1 MKSQNLRLSFASTSA
16 NTSSS
21 IKPNALALSA
31 ITMAMFHAIPA
42 MANDVAAQQTPD
54 GIERITIQGEKIT
67 RDITDTVSSV
77 QVIGGREMQD
87 SVHQDISELL
97 QRVANVDAY
106 DIEDAGFTIRGVNNA
121 GTTNSTGGD
130 LASVYLDGAV
140 LSSRQVSAGLLELF
154 DLQQIEVFRG
164 PQSTVQGRNA
174 LAGAMVVSSAKP
186 VFDNEGHVQFRYG
199 EDNTYQAAGAFN
211 FNIEDDVAAVRL
223 SYNKQHS
230 DNDITNL
237 ATQQDDWAQDD
248 SDVLRARFL
257 YQPLGN
263 DDLTFLYTF
272 MNADVRKG
280 NRTLTDTANPFSRQI
295 SVDHLNHD
303 EYESQLH
310 ILDVSAKLN
319 DQWRFSSVTAY
330 SDLDE
335 IDYQERDMTTQALAF
350 RQRAVS
356 EETTSQ
362 EFRFNYD
369 NGDDLS
375 VLLGAYYFDN
385 SRRQHGDPTLNV
397 DTLFLE
403 DFRGQIDQILMGMGL
418 GGLPAQ
424 LPLPGLQVNV
434 NRDGTEDIRNTA
446 IFASADWKFAPNWL
460 LNVGLRYDREKLTSS
475 RISERSR
482 AVDLNSVSYL
492 PPGFGDLLN
501 AVADGALAQ
510 QANDTGEDSTTY
522 DAWLP
527 KVALNYYWSENTST
541 GFSVSKGYRSGG
553 FIENQYLQQ
562 NVQYDPEFTT
572 NYELSLRSVVL
583 DNQLQFQANAFY
595 VDWKDM
601 QVANVQ
607 HSANPGDSDTQ
618 NAAKAAFYGVEF
630 QAQYVPNSLPGL
642 NVFATLGANE
652 TEFKEFSTDYN
663 NGNLDLTGN
672 EFPLAPS
679 FNASTG
685 FTYRNDS
692 GWFYSLEANYRGE
705 SFANLP
711 NYPLPADAALV
722 YDINAPAIGES
733 AFIVNGRLGYETE
746 VWDLYLWA
754 QNLLDEAY
762 FTRSPQERAVAST
775 EHPFNVG
782 KPRRLGVQL
791 NYRF

>member
-1 MKSQNLRLSFASTSA
+1 MKSQNSQSSRTSTSSF
-16 NTSSS
+16 SSLS
-21 IKPNALALSA
+21 RPKTVALSA
-31 ITMAMFHAIPA
+31 LTVAMLHAIPA
-42 MANDVAAQQTPD
+42 MANESAQQTPD

-77 QVIGGREMQD
+77 QVIGSREMQD
-87 SVHQDISELL
+87 SVHQDISDIL

-140 LSSRQVSAGLLELF
+140 LSSTQISAGLLELF

-211 FNIEDDVAAVRL
+211 LNIEDDVAAVRI

-230 DNDITNL
+230 DNDVTNVFNN
-237 ATQQDDWAQDD
+237 ADDWAKDD
-248 SDVLRARFL
+248 SDVFRARFL
-257 YQPLGN
+257 YQPMGN
-263 DDLTFLYTF
+263 EDLTFLYTF

-280 NRTLTDTANPFSRQI
+280 NRTFSDTANPYSRQI
-295 SVDHLNHD
+295 NVDHLNHD
-303 EYESQLH
+303 EYDSQLH
-310 ILDVSAKLN
+310 ILEVNAKIN
-319 DQWRFSSVTAY
+319 DQWQFSSITAY
-330 SDLDE
+330 SDLEE
-335 IDYQERDMTTQALAF
+335 IDYQERDMTTQSLAF
-350 RQRAVS
+350 RKREVN
-356 EETTSQ
+356 EDTLSQ
-362 EFRFNYD
+362 EFRFNFD

-375 VLLGAYYFDN
+375 VLMGAYYFDH
-385 SRRQHGDPTLNV
+385 SRRSAGNPSVNV

-403 DFRGQIDQILMGMGL
+403 GFRSQINQVLGSLGMGP
-418 GGLPAQ
+418 LPAQ

-446 IFASADWKFAPNWL
+446 LFASADWKFADNWL

-475 RISERSR
+475 RISARSR

-492 PPGFGDLLN
+492 PSGFGDLLN
-501 AVADGALAQ
+501 QVADSALAQ
-510 QANDTGEDSTTY
+510 QANDTGEDSVTY

-527 KVALNYYWSENTST
+527 KVAINYYWSEDTST
-541 GFSVSKGYRSGG
+541 GFSVSRGYRSGG
-553 FIENQYLQQ
+553 FIENQYLQK

-572 NYELSLRSVVL
+572 NYELSLRSVAL
-583 DNQLQFQANAFY
+583 DEQLQFQANAFY

-601 QVANVQ
+601 QVSDVQ
-607 HSANPGDSDTQ
+607 HSSNIGDSDTQ
-618 NAAKAAFYGVEF
+618 NAAKASFYGMEF
-630 QAQYVPNSLPGL
+630 QAQYVPNALPGL
-642 NVFATLGANE
+642 NVFVAMGANE
-652 TEFKEFSTDYN
+652 TEFKEFSTQYN
-663 NGNLDLTGN
+663 NANLDLTGN

-679 FNASTG
+679 FTASTG
-685 FTYRNDS
+685 FTFRGDS
-692 GWFYSLEANYRGE
+692 GWVYSLEANYRGE

-711 NYPLPADAALV
+711 NRPLPSDAGSV
-722 YDINAPAIGES
+722 FDVNAPAIGE
-733 AFIVNGRLGYETE
+733 ATFLVNGRVGYETE
-746 VWDLYLWA
+746 TWDVYLWA
-754 QNLLDEAY
+754 QNLLDEEY
-762 FTRSPQERAVAST
+762 FTRSPQQSAIGGTVY
-775 EHPFNVG
+775 PFNIG
-782 KPRRLGVQL
+782 KPRRLGVQV

>member
-1 MKSQNLRLSFASTSA
+1 MKLHNSPFFKALSIRSPF
-16 NTSSS
+16 SSS
-21 IKPNALALSA
+21 VKHTLALSA
-31 ITMAMFHAIPA
+31 LSVAMLQAIPA
-42 MANDVAAQQTPD
+42 MAEEVADQQMPD
-54 GIERITIQGEKIT
+54 GVERITIQGEKIT

-77 QVIGGREMQD
+77 QVIGEQQMHD
-87 SVHQDISELL
+87 SVHQDISDIL
-97 QRVANVDAY
+97 QRIANVDAY
-106 DIEDAGFTIRGVNNA
+106 NIDDAGFTIRGVNNA
-121 GTTNSTGGD
+121 GTTNGTGGD

-140 LSSRQVSAGLLELF
+140 LSSTQISAGLLELF

-186 VFDNEGHVQFRYG
+186 VFANEGHVQFRYG

-211 FNIEDDVAAVRL
+211 YNIEDDVAAIRV

-230 DNDITNL
+230 DNDVTNL
-237 ATQQDDWAQDD
+237 FTSADDWAKDD
-248 SDVLRARFL
+248 SDVFRARFL

-280 NRTLTDTANPFSRQI
+280 NRTFHDVENPFSREI
-295 SVDHLNHD
+295 SVDHLSHD
-303 EYESQLH
+303 EYDSQLH
-310 ILDVSAKLN
+310 ILEATAKLS
-319 DQWRFSSVTAY
+319 DQWRFSSITAY

-335 IDYQERDMTTQALAF
+335 VDYQERDMTTNTLAF
-350 RQRAVS
+350 RERNVA
-356 EETTSQ
+356 EETASQ
-362 EFRFNYD
+362 EFRFNFD

-375 VLLGAYYFDN
+375 VLMGAYYFDN
-385 SRRQHGDPTLNV
+385 SRRSYGDPSVNQ

-403 DFRGQIDQILMGMGL
+403 DFRGQINQILGSLGMGS
-418 GGLPAQ
+418 LPEQ
-424 LPLPGLQVNV
+424 LPLPGLQVSV
-434 NRDGTEDIRNTA
+434 NRDGSEDIRNTA
-446 IFASADWKFAPNWL
+446 FFASADWKFASNWL

-475 RISERSR
+475 RISERAR
-482 AVDLNSVSYL
+482 AVDLNTVDYL

-501 AVADGALAQ
+501 QVADGALAQ
-510 QANDTGEDSTTY
+510 QANDTGKDSVTY

-527 KVALNYYWSENTST
+527 KVAVNYYWSDDTST
-541 GFSVSKGYRSGG
+541 GFSVSRGYRSGG

-572 NYELSLRSVVL
+572 NYEASLRTVML
-583 DNQLQFQANAFY
+583 ENQLQIQANAFY

-601 QVANVQ
+601 QVADVQ
-607 HSANPGDSDTQ
+607 HSANIGDSDTQ
-618 NAAKAAFYGVEF
+618 NAAKASFYGVEV
-630 QAQYVPNSLPGL
+630 QAQYVPDAIPGL
-642 NVFATLGANE
+642 NVFGAFGANE
-652 TEFKEFSTDYN
+652 TEFNEFATEYN

-679 FNASTG
+679 FTASAG
-685 FTYRNDS
+685 FTYRDDA

-711 NYPLPADAALV
+711 NMPLASDAALV

-733 AFIVNGRLGYETE
+733 AFIVNGRIGYETE
-746 VWDLYLWA
+746 SWDVYLWA
-754 QNLLDEAY
+754 QNLLDEEY

-775 EHPFNVG
+775 VYPFNIG
-782 KPRRLGVQL
+782 KPRRLGVQA